1 MPCDSL
7 TCACERKD
15 GKGCL
20 SVDLTLVRDLEAS
33 VDLISGMSCDA
44 AMVDYGLNAAVNMVS
59 GMIASVSVI
68 NGMELTYKLTC
79 CPSQGTK
86 IVYLEVDQPEIVWIT
101 IDTGIDYHVYS
112 NTDWEVI

>member
-7 TCACERKD
+7 NCACERKD

-20 SVDLTLVRDLEAS
+20 SVELTLVSGLAAS
-33 VDLISGMSCDA
+33 VELVSGMSCDA
-44 AMVDYGLNAAVNMVS
+44 TMVDY
-59 GMIASVSVI
+59 
-68 NGMELTYKLTC
+68 GMELTYKLTC